1 MQERITKNLFSKVD
15 TIFVINRAVTI
26 LGIAAWTAFVAQ
38 KQVNLDLARYLLGGF
53 ALHLVLFYLLAHRKF
68 VSRDR
73 LYRVTLFFDLAFITT
88 LVWAT
93 GGLESDFYLLYY
105 LAISFGAFYHG
116 LRFGLLV
123 SAFATTFYMAANLT
137 TFEQI
142 FLGDLAIRVSFFWF
156 FAVAVGIISRYLKGS
171 EERLL
176 RALDTLNERTT
187 ELERSQVQLET
198 IYETTRA
205 LGEIHNLE
213 EVLDEILN
221 ITRRV
226 LGYPACS
233 VLLLNAKED
242 RLLLK
247 ARMEGSAKKIFR
259 DPPPVVELEGIIGQV
274 AKSGRPERV
283 FDTELDPRY
292 VPGLRGARSQMVVPM
307 NARGLVIGVLSAES
321 RQVGAFM
328 DKDQKIFSILA
339 NSAAMSLENAVMHR
353 KMEEMSIVDPLTG
366 VYNYRYF
373 QAKLLDE
380 LKRSRRYRQ
389 PVSLIMIDL
398 DYFKRTNDRF
408 GHQAGNV
415 VLTGVVEVIQ
425 KCIRDTD
432 VLVRYGGEEFAVILP
447 QTDKRDAY
455 IIGERIRSMVSETVF
470 GGFGEFAEMRV
481 TVSVGITTFPEN
493 GKAEHEIVRVADQ
506 ALYRA
511 KGSGRNLVCA
521 I

>member
-1 MQERITKNLFSKVD
+1 MHERITKTLFARVD
-15 TIFVINRAVTI
+15 SIFIANRAITV
-26 LGIAAWTAFVAQ
+26 LGIAVWTAFVAD
-38 KQVNLDLARYLLGGF
+38 KALDVELARWLLGGF
-53 ALHLVLFYLLAHRKF
+53 GVQLVLFYLF
-68 VSRDR
+68 SRWKKISRNR
-73 LYRVTLFFDLAFITT
+73 LYQATLFLDLAFITA
-88 LVWAT
+88 LVHAT
-93 GGLESDFYLLYY
+93 GGLSSDFYLFYY
-105 LAISFGAFYHG
+105 LTISFGAFYHN
-116 LRFGLLV
+116 LRFGLVL
-123 SAFATTFYMAANLT
+123 ATFATAFYLAANLPT
-137 TFEQI
+137 LGQI
-142 FLGDLAIRVSFFWF
+142 FFGDLGIRVAFFWF

-198 IYETTRA
+198 MYETSRA
-205 LGEIHNLE
+205 LGEIHNME

-226 LGYPACS
+226 MGYPACS
-233 VLLLNAKED
+233 ILLLNAKED

-247 ARMEGSAKKIFR
+247 ARMESGEKKTYKS
-259 DPPPVVELEGIIGQV
+259 PPVVELEGIIGQV
-274 AKSGRPERV
+274 VKTGRAERV

-307 NARGLVIGVLSAES
+307 TARGAVIGVLSAES
-321 RQVGAFM
+321 RQVGAFL

-339 NSAAMSLENAVMHR
+339 NSAAMALENAVMHK
-353 KMEEMSIVDPLTG
+353 KMEELSTVDPLTG

-373 QAKLLDE
+373 SAKLVDE

-389 PVSLIMIDL
+389 PVSLIMVDI
-398 DYFKRTNDRF
+398 DYFKKTNDRF

-415 VLTGVVEVIQ
+415 SLRGLVDVIQ
-425 KCIRDTD
+425 RCIRDTD
-432 VLVRYGGEEFAVILP
+432 ILVRYGGDEFVVVLP
-447 QTDKRDAY
+447 QTDKRDAF
-455 IIGERIRSMVSETVF
+455 IIGERIRSMVAETAF
-470 GGFGEFAEMRV
+470 GGFGEFPEMRI
-481 TVSVGITTFPEN
+481 TVSVGITTYPEN
-493 GKAEHEIVRVADQ
+493 GYAEHEIVRVADR